1 MAHIGGLIPLGE
13 AVGKGTRLMASPY
26 MRRKP
31 SILRN
36 VWVYRR
42 LVMVAVVLGLLLWFV
57 GTNRER
63 VTIAFPFRLGQVSS
77 TTGVIILVSALVG
90 SLATV
95 LVMTVLWAFRARR
108 SPRLDEP
115 DGKER
120 FEDGDLPPANYAA
133 KAGEGLSE
141 L

>member
-1 MAHIGGLIPLGE
+1 M
-13 AVGKGTRLMASPY
+13 TSPY
-26 MRRKP
+26 RRRKP

-57 GTNRER
+57 GTNNER

-77 TTGVIILVSALVG
+77 TTGVISLVSALVG

-95 LVMTVLWAFRARR
+95 MVMTVLWAFRARR
-108 SPRLDEP
+108 SPQSGESDA
-115 DGKER
+115 KER
-120 FEDGDLPPANYAA
+120 FEDVELPPANYAA
-133 KAGEGLSE
+133 KAGEGQSDL
-141 L
+141 